1 MTSAIVTQPGGL
13 LSQTMIA
20 PGNTESPK
28 SDFADVFQAATDKSD
43 SQSRSEAVSSGSVPS
58 TRVQTDVSERVE
70 QPVEQPVEQEE
81 VNAVEEVANAEE
93 VIEETVKQLKEEIS
107 KELNVTEEEILQ
119 AMENLG
125 LTDASLLTKEGMTD
139 LVMELTGISSSVELL
154 TNGEIYASLQ
164 NLLQVSE
171 TMKVELQQDFRITEE
186 QLKEL
191 LTQLENSNLS
201 EQPETLNVDV
211 ESTEETSTETK
222 QSEVTTEVGQE
233 TETETQPV
241 KTEVIQEN
249 GNMSGQENGT
259 TSDNGANAGTEATV
273 QVNTITEA
281 ASVNETATAFD
292 SLAGTGEPSTQ
303 EIMNQITEYIKV
315 NAKANVTE
323 MEMQLNPESLGK
335 IQIHLT
341 AKEGAVSAQFIA
353 QNDVVKAA
361 IESQMIQLKENFEQ
375 QGIKVNAVEVTVSSH
390 AFDQNMQNDNHE
402 QTGDAKASKKMII
415 RRLNLN
421 EELVEEELSED
432 EKLAADMM
440 AANGNTVDFMA

>member
-281 ASVNETATAFD
+281 ASVNETVTAFD

-323 MEMQLNPESLGK
+323 MECSL
-335 IQIHLT
+335 IP
-341 AKEGAVSAQFIA
+341 
-353 QNDVVKAA
+353 
-361 IESQMIQLKENFEQ
+361 
-375 QGIKVNAVEVTVSSH
+375 KVLE
-390 AFDQNMQNDNHE
+390 
-402 QTGDAKASKKMII
+402 KSKSTSLQKKV
-415 RRLNLN
+415 R
-421 EELVEEELSED
+421 
-432 EKLAADMM
+432 
-440 AANGNTVDFMA
+440 

>member
-58 TRVQTDVSERVE
+58 TRVQTDVSER
-70 QPVEQPVEQEE
+70 VEQPVEQEE

-164 NLLQVSE
+164 NLLLVSE

-222 QSEVTTEVGQE
+222 QSEVTTEIGQE

-281 ASVNETATAFD
+281 VSVNETATAFE

-361 IESQMIQLKENFEQ
+361 IESQMIQLKESFEQ

>member
-58 TRVQTDVSERVE
+58 TRVQTDVSER
-70 QPVEQPVEQEE
+70 VEQPVEQEE

-259 TSDNGANAGTEATV
+259 TSDNGANAGTEASV

-361 IESQMIQLKENFEQ
+361 IESQMIQLKESFEQ

-390 AFDQNMQNDNHE
+390 SFDQNMQNDNHE

>member
-70 QPVEQPVEQEE
+70 QPAEQEE

-211 ESTEETSTETK
+211 EATEETSTDTK

-259 TSDNGANAGTEATV
+259 TSDNGANAGTEASV

-361 IESQMIQLKENFEQ
+361 IESQMIQLKESFEQ